1 MGYMQQTKFLKVGF
15 ETIKSLTKEKSY
27 MFRHY
32 CHLQI
37 WSKSMDLSLEPLCV
51 DCKVEGGEGLNMC
64 SLKSATDV
72 THINVR

>member
-1 MGYMQQTKFLKVGF
+1 MSYMQQFKFLEVGF
-15 ETIKSLTKEKSY
+15 ETIKGLTKAKSY

-51 DCKVEGGEGLNMC
+51 DCKVEDGEGLKTY

-72 THINVR
+72 TCINVR